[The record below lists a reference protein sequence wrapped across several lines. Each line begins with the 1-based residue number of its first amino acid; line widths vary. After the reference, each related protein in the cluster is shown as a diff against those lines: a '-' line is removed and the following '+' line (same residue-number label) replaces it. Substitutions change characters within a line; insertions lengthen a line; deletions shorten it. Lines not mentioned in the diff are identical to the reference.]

1 MEGIVKIERILWDGL
16 LVEEG
21 EEEYKEDWERVRE
34 RRYREFWES
43 GVFISELV
51 GIDWGYWWG

>member
-16 LVEEG
+16 SVEEG